1 MSEVLEKL
9 MGRYY
14 TARSGVAGV
23 AQKLLATAADE
34 TVFVTKTV
42 AALATGKAVE
52 PPSVASVATVN
63 VTGQQTRVDGERQF
77 PATDATA
84 EPSPNPDRHCWP
96 HTPAMNTAEIEQ
108 FKRRLAHFS
117 RMGVSDAEAERLA
130 DAWVTED
137 REGTGRGCCVACSHH
152 SSFGRL
158 RCQRAAAAGVHPELA
173 ADFAV
178 LLQRCNAFECHGAL
192 GNPKVSQMISE
203 APEDQEGWP

>member
-1 MSEVLEKL
+1 MSGWLARLKNEKAPDTPATKPTKPPRGDEL
-9 MGRYY
+9 PGFV
-14 TARSGVAGV
+14 GFVAYPLGTFHKNW
-23 AQKLLATAADE
+23 AGDAE
-34 TVFVTKTV
+34 TVTPQVP
-42 AALATGKAVE
+42 AANDGATPA
-52 PPSVASVATVN
+52 PA
-63 VTGQQTRVDGERQF
+63 
-77 PATDATA
+77 PATD
-84 EPSPNPDRHCWP
+84 PDRHCWP
-96 HTPAMNTAEIEQ
+96 HTPAMNTLEIEQ

-137 REGTGRGCCVACSHH
+137 REGTGRGCCVACSHL
-152 SSFGRL
+152 SSFSRL

-178 LLQRCNAFECHGAL
+178 PLQKCNAFECHKAL